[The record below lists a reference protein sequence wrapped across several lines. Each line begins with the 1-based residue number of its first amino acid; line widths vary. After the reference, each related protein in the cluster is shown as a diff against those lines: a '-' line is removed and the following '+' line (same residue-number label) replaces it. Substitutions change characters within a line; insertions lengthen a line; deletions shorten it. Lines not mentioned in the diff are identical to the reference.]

1 MGMFDDIIVPKS
13 YLKGLL
19 SKKEEKILKTS
30 KRYGGS
36 VTGCRFQ
43 TKDLGNVLSTYKVY
57 KQKLYINDKTL
68 WNCEPPDTEQRNES
82 TSKKYPYEK
91 GRWQE
96 TCYTG
101 AVVFYNTFKD
111 KKLNEWWFE
120 FEFTFNNGRL
130 DKKDLVSCKL
140 ETTKAKKD
148 SVDKMWDTEQEI
160 FDAYREYSLKYRL
173 FSRMENCFRRMTN
186 WARNKHAIPFE
197 IRKEAYEKSG
207 RLKKDPQC
215 LDLYKDL

>member
-1 MGMFDDIIVPKS
+1 MFDELIVPKS

-30 KRYGGS
+30 TRYGGS
-36 VTGCRFQ
+36 VRGCKFQ
-43 TKDLGNVLSTYKVY
+43 TKDLKNVLSMYKVY

-96 TCYTG
+96 VGHTG

-111 KKLNEWWFE
+111 EKQNEWWFE

-140 ETTKAKKD
+140 ETTKEKKD
-148 SVDKMWDTEQEI
+148 AVDKMWDTEQEI
-160 FDAYREYSLKYRL
+160 LDTYRKNSLKYKF
-173 FSRMENCFRRMTN
+173 FSRMESRFQKMTN
-186 WARNKHAIPFE
+186 WARNRHRIPLE

-207 RLKKDPQC
+207 RLKKDPKC
-215 LDLYKDL
+215 LEVYKDL

>member
-19 SKKEEKILKTS
+19 SKKEEKILKT
-30 KRYGGS
+30 
-36 VTGCRFQ
+36 GCRFQ

-57 KQKLYINDKTL
+57 KQKLYINDRTL

-96 TCYTG
+96 TGYTG
-101 AVVFYNTFKD
+101 VVVFYNTFKD
-111 KKLNEWWFE
+111 EKLNEWWFE

-160 FDAYREYSLKYRL
+160 FDEYRKNFKYRF
-173 FSRMENCFRRMTN
+173 FSWLERRFQKMTN
-186 WARNKHAIPFE
+186 WARKKHGIPLE

-207 RLKKDPQC
+207 RLKKDPQA
-215 LDLYKDL
+215 LDLYADQ

>member
-1 MGMFDDIIVPKS
+1 MGMFDDIIVPKA

-19 SKKEEKILKTS
+19 SKKEEKILKAS

-36 VTGCRFQ
+36 ATGCRFQ
-43 TKDLGNVLSTYKVY
+43 TKDLENVLSTYKVY

-91 GRWQE
+91 GRWKE
-96 TCYTG
+96 TLLTG
-101 AVVFYNTFKD
+101 AVVFYNGFKD
-111 KKLNEWWFE
+111 EEQNEWWLE
-120 FEFTFNNGRL
+120 FEFTFYNGKL
-130 DKKDLVSCKL
+130 DKKKLISCKL

-148 SVDKMWDTEQEI
+148 FVDKMWDTEKEI
-160 FDAYREYSLKYRL
+160 FEEYRKNFKYRF
-173 FSRMENCFRRMTN
+173 FSWLERRFRKMTN
-186 WARNKHAIPFE
+186 WAGSKHGIPLV

-207 RLKKDPQC
+207 RLKEDPQS

>member
-19 SKKEEKILKTS
+19 SKKEEKILKAS
-30 KRYGGS
+30 KRCGGS

-43 TKDLGNVLSTYKVY
+43 TKDLENVLSTYKVY

-96 TCYTG
+96 TCHTG
-101 AVVFYNTFKD
+101 AVVFYNGFKD
-111 KKLNEWWFE
+111 EKQNEWWFE

-130 DKKDLVSCKL
+130 DKKDLVSCEL
-140 ETTKAKKD
+140 QTTKAKKD
-148 SVDKMWDTEQEI
+148 LVDKMWDTEQEI
-160 FDAYREYSLKYRL
+160 FDEYRKNFKYRF
-173 FSRMENCFRRMTN
+173 FSWLERRFRKMTN
-186 WARNKHAIPFE
+186 WAGSKHGIPLV

-207 RLKKDPQC
+207 RLKEDPQS

>member
-19 SKKEEKILKTS
+19 SKKEEKILKT
-30 KRYGGS
+30 
-36 VTGCRFQ
+36 GCRFQ

-57 KQKLYINDKTL
+57 KQKLYINDRTL

-96 TCYTG
+96 TRYTG

-111 KKLNEWWFE
+111 EKLNEWWFE

-130 DKKDLVSCKL
+130 DKKDLVNCKL

-148 SVDKMWDTEQEI
+148 SIDKMWDTEQEI
-160 FDAYREYSLKYRL
+160 FDEYRKNFKYRFFLRLERL
-173 FSRMENCFRRMTN
+173 FQKITN
-186 WARNKHAIPFE
+186 WARKKLSIPLE

-207 RLKKDPQC
+207 RLKEDPDC
-215 LDLYKDL
+215 LKMYVDT

>member
-13 YLKGLL
+13 YLRGLL
-19 SKKEEKILKTS
+19 SKKEEKILK
-30 KRYGGS
+30 
-36 VTGCRFQ
+36 TGCRFQ

-57 KQKLYINDKTL
+57 KQKLYINDRTL

-96 TCYTG
+96 TRYTG

-111 KKLNEWWFE
+111 EKLNEWWFE

-130 DKKDLVSCKL
+130 DKKDLVSCEL
-140 ETTKAKKD
+140 QTTKAKKD
-148 SVDKMWDTEQEI
+148 LVDKMWDTEQEI
-160 FDAYREYSLKYRL
+160 FDEYRKNFKYRF
-173 FSRMENCFRRMTN
+173 FSWLERRFRKMTN
-186 WARNKHAIPFE
+186 WAGSKHGIPLV

-207 RLKKDPQC
+207 RLKEDPQS